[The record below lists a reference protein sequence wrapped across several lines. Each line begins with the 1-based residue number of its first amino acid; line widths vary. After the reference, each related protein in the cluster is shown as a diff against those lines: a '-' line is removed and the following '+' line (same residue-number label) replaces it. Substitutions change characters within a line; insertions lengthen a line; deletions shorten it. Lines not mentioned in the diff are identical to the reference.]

1 MWQRGALLLEVP
13 LSMEEPVLLGPPEG
27 LRGSRGS
34 GWRRSCDRSCLS
46 YRFHT
51 QFLCVDVS
59 GVD

>member
-1 MWQRGALLLEVP
+1 MWQRGALLLEMP
-13 LSMEEPVLLGPPEG
+13 LSLEEPVLLGPPEG

-34 GWRRSCDRSCLS
+34 GWGRSCDRSCIS

-51 QFLCVDVS
+51 QLVCVDVS